1 MKREHSWLVRLEK
14 SARPPE
20 KHQSPLVQYT
30 DAGSEE
36 QRLPNVV
43 GDEQRRLPD
52 WVPQMKELLLQFHA
66 RHWIQRAKRFVDE

>member
-1 MKREHSWLVRLEK
+1 MKRPHFLLVCLEK
-14 SARPPE
+14 FSAPAQ

-43 GDEQRRLPD
+43 GDEQRRLPEC
-52 WVPQMKELLLQFHA
+52 VPQMKDTAAAIPHA
-66 RHWIQRAKRFVDE
+66 SPDRARQTVRR